1 MGVYSKSEAYVP
13 DLKRN
18 AYDGSHQNNLTGR
31 LGYLIPCLCMET
43 LPGDTFR
50 INAAYGLRF
59 MPTAFPLQ
67 TKLKAHVDFFYVR
80 DRNLWKGWKNYIT
93 GIGPHDGFPVLS
105 REEKLKQIQTGVLGD
120 YLGLPSTICGKGTIA
135 GYGSFFA
142 PYGSRISS
150 PSNIAPNSIFHIH
163 IGPNSSGRTLNNTTH
178 GTSSPL
184 FIALTTYQQFGSSPL
199 QVDLASL
206 PTAVYSDGDVLPYI
220 PFSTGT
226 TTLYNLVHG
235 SFSDTYGR
243 SGYKCYCAFFNPND
257 MSSDSLGID
266 CYNTTYDL
274 DKLASDVLKFE
285 NGRVYID
292 YRGTSIDPSL
302 PYLICLYLMSD
313 DSSRFCEI
321 PYLFSPENV
330 LNKYQVYTNSD
341 FPMFSVVIG
350 DNSTILEASNVL
362 SDVPFD
368 ISALPFRAY
377 EQIYNSF
384 YRDSRNNPLY
394 VDGVFDPNRFLPNDK
409 GGEDST
415 PYRLY
420 KRNWEQDFLTTALTS
435 PQYGPAPLVGLTSS
449 GVATFADVDGNLV
462 TSKLSVDDD
471 GDTVVGFSTTRDSNV
486 NQTLVKLASSGISIN
501 DLRGVNS
508 LQRYLE
514 AKYRIGLRYKD
525 QIKAHTGVTIAEDV
539 LDMPEFIGSI
549 TQTVDVS
556 QINQT
561 SPNGDDPL
569 GSYAGQL
576 SCVGGRENGF
586 QKYCDEHG
594 YIIGILSVVPV
605 PCYSQL
611 LPKYFLK
618 TYENLDYFSPEFNH
632 LGFQPIKYN
641 EVCPF
646 QALSNGV
653 NLNSTFG
660 YQRAWYDYLQFTD
673 EVHGQFRTTLNN
685 FLMCRVFET
694 VPSLN
699 PDFLTVD
706 PDSIND
712 VFTVNEVNGEPVD
725 TFLGQIH
732 FDITMMR
739 QISRFGT
746 PRLE

>member
-18 AYDGSHQNNLTGR
+18 AYDGNFQNNLTGR
-31 LGYLIPCLCMET
+31 LGYLIPCICKET

-59 MPTAFPLQ
+59 MPTAFPIQ

-80 DRNLWKGWKNYIT
+80 NRNLWKGWKNYIT
-93 GIGPHDGFPVLS
+93 GVGPHDGFPVLS
-105 REEKLKQIQTGVLGD
+105 REEKLKQIQTGQLGD
-120 YLGLPSTICGKGTIA
+120 YLGLPSTICGKGTIS
-135 GYGSFFA
+135 GYGTFFA
-142 PYGSRISS
+142 PYGSSIGADST
-150 PSNIAPNSIFHIH
+150 IASNSIFEIH
-163 IGPNSSGRTLNNTTH
+163 IGSSSSGRTLNNTTY
-178 GTSSPL
+178 GTSSPM
-184 FIALTTYQQFGSSPL
+184 FIALTTYQQFGSNPL
-199 QVDLASL
+199 QIDLGSL
-206 PTAVYSDGDVLPYI
+206 PIAVNSDGDELPYI
-220 PFSTGT
+220 PFTTETTG
-226 TTLYNLVHG
+226 LYNLVHG
-235 SFSDTYGR
+235 SFSDAQGR
-243 SGYKCYCAFFNPND
+243 SGFKCYCAFFNPND
-257 MSSDSLGID
+257 MSSGTSGID
-266 CYNTTYDL
+266 CYNTTYPF
-274 DKLASDVLKFE
+274 DKLASSVLKFD

-292 YRGTSIDPSL
+292 YRGTPIDPSVS
-302 PYLICLYLMSD
+302 YLFCLYLMND
-313 DSSRFCEI
+313 DSTLFCPI
-321 PYLFSPENV
+321 PNPFSVEKV
-330 LNKYQVYTNSD
+330 LNKYDVYVSSD
-341 FPMFSVVIG
+341 FPMYSVVIG

-394 VDGVFDPNRFLPNDK
+394 VDGVFDPNRFIPNEN
-409 GGEDST
+409 GGVDST
-415 PYRLY
+415 AYRLY

-449 GVATFADVDGNLV
+449 GVATFADVDGNIV

-561 SPNGDDPL
+561 TPSGDDPL

-594 YIIGILSVVPV
+594 FIIGILSVVPV

-706 PDSIND
+706 PDSLND

-739 QISRFGT
+739 QIARFGV

>member
-18 AYDGSHQNNLTGR
+18 AYDGSFQNNLTGR
-31 LGYLIPCLCMET
+31 LGYLIPCLCKEV

-59 MPTAFPLQ
+59 MPTAFPIQ
-67 TKLKAHVDFFYVR
+67 TKIKAHVDFFYTR
-80 DRNLWKGWKNYIT
+80 NRNLWKGWKNYIT
-93 GIGPHDGFPVLS
+93 GIGPNDGFPVLS
-105 REEKLKQIQTGVLGD
+105 REEKLKQIQTGELGD
-120 YLGLPSTICGKGTIA
+120 YLGLPSTICGKGTIS
-135 GYGSFFA
+135 GYGTFFA
-142 PYGSRISS
+142 PYGSNIGADST
-150 PSNIAPNSIFHIH
+150 IAPNSIFEIH
-163 IGPNSSGRTLNNTTH
+163 IGPSSGGRTLNNNTH

-184 FIALTTYQQFGSSPL
+184 FIALTTYQQFGSTPL
-199 QVDLASL
+199 QLDIATL
-206 PTAVYSDGDVLPYI
+206 PIATTSDGDELPYI
-220 PFSTGT
+220 PFT
-226 TTLYNLVHG
+226 TDTSTLYNLVHG
-235 SFSDTYGR
+235 SFTDSNGR
-243 SGYKCYCAFFNPND
+243 SGFKCYCAFFNPND
-257 MSSDSLGID
+257 ISSGTSGID
-266 CYNTTYDL
+266 RYNTTYAD
-274 DKLASDVLKFE
+274 DKLASSVLKFE
-285 NGRVYID
+285 NGRVFID
-292 YRGTSIDPSL
+292 YRSTTIDPSIS
-302 PYLICLYLMSD
+302 YLLCLYLMND
-313 DSSRFCEI
+313 DSNLFCEI
-321 PYLFSPENV
+321 PYPFLAETV
-330 LNKYQVYTNSD
+330 LNKYQVYINSD
-341 FPMFSVVIG
+341 FPMYSVVIG
-350 DNSTILEASNVL
+350 DNSTILEASDVL
-362 SDVPFD
+362 DDVPFD

-394 VDGVFDPNRFLPNDK
+394 VDGVFDPNRFIPNEN
-409 GGEDST
+409 GGVDST
-415 PYRLY
+415 AYRLY

-449 GVATFADVDGNLV
+449 GVATFADADGNIIS
-462 TSKLSVDDD
+462 SKLSVDDD
-471 GDTVVGFSTTRDSNV
+471 GDTVVGFSTTRDSGV
-486 NQTLVKLASSGISIN
+486 NQTLIKLASSGISIN

-561 SPNGDDPL
+561 TPNGDDPL

-576 SCVGGRENGF
+576 SCVGGRKHGF

-611 LPKYFLK
+611 LPKHFLK

-653 NLNSTFG
+653 SLNSTFG

-685 FLMCRVFET
+685 FLMCRVFNT

-732 FDITMMR
+732 FDIAMMR
-739 QISRFGT
+739 QISRFGA

>member
-31 LGYLIPCLCMET
+31 LGYLTPCLCIET

-67 TKLKAHVDFFYVR
+67 TKIKAHVEFFYVR
-80 DRNLWKGWKNYIT
+80 NRNLWKGWKNYIT

-105 REEKLKQIQTGVLGD
+105 REEKLKQIQTGSLGD
-120 YLGLPSTICGKGTIA
+120 YLGLPSTIVGDSTKIGKGGFAYPYAFDNSGT
-135 GYGSFFA
+135 YSFRLRVGDSTTYRDISNDGVVRLMA
-142 PYGSRISS
+142 LVDYNTISS
-150 PSNIAPNSIFHIH
+150 SSLGSTYTE
-163 IGPNSSGRTLNNTTH
+163 IGN
-178 GTSSPL
+178 
-184 FIALTTYQQFGSSPL
+184 F
-199 QVDLASL
+199 
-206 PTAVYSDGDVLPYI
+206 PTAETSDGRVLPYI
-220 PFSTGT
+220 SFVPDVPQGFLDLVTNGYTDEDGNLYELHITFCKIEDINTINGVDTFSVGFDRDVYSKH
-226 TTLYNLVHG
+226 LFIFDN
-235 SFSDTYGR
+235 GR
-243 SGYKCYCAFFNPND
+243 LF
-257 MSSDSLGID
+257 I
-266 CYNTTYDL
+266 NTSVIP
-274 DKLASDVLKFE
+274 SDVGSSSPLMCMYLYSSTLNKSHYIPYHNVSVGSLDTFE
-285 NGRVYID
+285 NIN
-292 YRGTSIDPSL
+292 TI
-302 PYLICLYLMSD
+302 
-313 DSSRFCEI
+313 EI
-321 PYLFSPENV
+321 PYSSYESIYELTPTND
-330 LNKYQVYTNSD
+330 NHVY
-341 FPMFSVVIG
+341 
-350 DNSTILEASNVL
+350 EATDL
-362 SDVPFD
+362 LDDVPFD

-394 VDGVFDPNRFLPNDK
+394 VNGVFDPNRFIPNEN

-415 PYRLY
+415 AYRLY

-435 PQYGPAPLVGLTSS
+435 PQYGPAPLVGLSSS
-449 GVATFADVDGNLV
+449 GVATFADVDGNIV

-561 SPNGDDPL
+561 TPSGNDPL

-586 QKYCDEHG
+586 QKYCDENG

-611 LPKYFLK
+611 LPKHFLK
-618 TYENLDYFSPEFNH
+618 TYDNLDYFSPEFNH
-632 LGFQPIKYN
+632 LGFQPIKYS
-641 EVCPF
+641 EVCPL
-646 QALSNGV
+646 QAINQGV

-685 FLMCRVFET
+685 FLMCRVFDT

-706 PDSIND
+706 PDSMND

-739 QISRFGT
+739 QIARFGT

>member
-18 AYDGSHQNNLTGR
+18 AYDGSFQNNLTGR
-31 LGYLIPCLCMET
+31 LGYLIPCLCKEV

-59 MPTAFPLQ
+59 MPTAFPIQ

-80 DRNLWKGWKNYIT
+80 NRNLWAGWKNYIT
-93 GIGPHDGFPVLS
+93 GVGPHDGFPVLS
-105 REEKLKQIQTGVLGD
+105 REEKLKQIQTGSLGD
-120 YLGLPSTICGKGTIA
+120 YLGLPSTIVGDGTVIGHGIMA
-135 GYGSFFA
+135 YPS
-142 PYGSRISS
+142 PYDNSSVFNFRVKIGSRTISNLNGFNLMCLVQ
-150 PSNIAPNSIFHIH
+150 PEIFTSNLFSYTYNAIENFPTDITTD
-163 IGPNSSGRTLNNTTH
+163 GRE
-178 GTSSPL
+178 
-184 FIALTTYQQFGSSPL
+184 
-199 QVDLASL
+199 
-206 PTAVYSDGDVLPYI
+206 LPYI
-220 PFSTGT
+220 PFVPNNFE
-226 TTLYNLVHG
+226 LFYNLIQNGYSSNGVDYNLNTVFCRIANLTTISG
-235 SFSDTYGR
+235 VDTFNMEYSDEVFA
-243 SGYKCYCAFFNPND
+243 KDLF
-257 MSSDSLGID
+257 L
-266 CYNTTYDL
+266 L
-274 DKLASDVLKFE
+274 DKGRLFIIPDKIPEAAKEQSCLLCFYLMDKTSSKFHAFPYHS
-285 NGRVYID
+285 GD
-292 YRGTSIDPSL
+292 FGSL
-302 PYLICLYLMSD
+302 PRYKNKNGFY
-313 DSSRFCEI
+313 FE
-321 PYLFSPENV
+321 YSPDEPQYFLQTAV
-330 LNKYQVYTNSD
+330 DNKVY
-341 FPMFSVVIG
+341 
-350 DNSTILEASNVL
+350 EATKL
-362 SDVPFD
+362 LDDVPFD

-394 VDGVFDPNRFLPNDK
+394 VDGVFDPNRFLPNEK
-409 GGEDST
+409 GGSDNIA
-415 PYRLY
+415 YRLY

-435 PQYGPAPLVGLTSS
+435 PQYGPAPLVGLTTS
-449 GVATFADVDGNLV
+449 GVATFMDVDGNTV
-462 TSKLSVDDD
+462 TSKLSVDSD
-471 GDTVVGFSTTRDSNV
+471 GDTVIGFSTTRDSNV

-514 AKYRIGLRYKD
+514 AKFRIGLRYKD

-561 SPNGDDPL
+561 TPSADDPL

-576 SCVGGRENGF
+576 SCVGGRKRGF
-586 QKYCDEHG
+586 QKYCDENG

-611 LPKYFLK
+611 LPKHFLK
-618 TYENLDYFSPEFNH
+618 TYENLDYFTPEFNH

-641 EVCPF
+641 EVCPL
-646 QALSNGV
+646 QALNQGV

-685 FLMCRVFET
+685 FLMCRVFNT
-694 VPSLN
+694 VPSIN

-706 PDSIND
+706 PDSLND